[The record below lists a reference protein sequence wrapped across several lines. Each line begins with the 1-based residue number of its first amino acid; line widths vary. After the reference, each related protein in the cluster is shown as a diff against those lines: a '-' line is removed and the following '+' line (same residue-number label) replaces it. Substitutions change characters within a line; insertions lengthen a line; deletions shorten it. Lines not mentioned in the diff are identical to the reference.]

1 MDEAPLMTIHF
12 IFGQEEMRITNH
24 AKFLGQESNDP
35 CHNNCQ
41 PFTMVDDGGGDG
53 GGGDGGD
60 GRYIPHRNGQVR
72 NVSSG
77 QPRNRSITFE

>member
-24 AKFLGQESNDP
+24 AKFLSQESNDP

-53 GGGDGGD
+53 GVEEGGGVVVVMVGMVV
-60 GRYIPHRNGQVR
+60 IFH
-72 NVSSG
+72 
-77 QPRNRSITFE
+77 IEMAKLEM